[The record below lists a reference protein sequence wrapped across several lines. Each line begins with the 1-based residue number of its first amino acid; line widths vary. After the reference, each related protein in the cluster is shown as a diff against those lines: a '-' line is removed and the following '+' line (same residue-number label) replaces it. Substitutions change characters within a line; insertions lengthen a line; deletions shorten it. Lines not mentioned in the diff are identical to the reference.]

1 MKINCKCGKTI
12 TKDLRP
18 FKKMDFRPDIHFPDS
33 TEAYFPEHV
42 FLLSKKKKY
51 KWSEE
56 ESGIQGYYRIF
67 HYPEVITVSELS
79 ILPNIIPPF
88 KEGEGCCNWSM
99 GADLKCSCGTMLGY
113 MYLDCYEGQTIDF
126 LTRNIVRSYK

>member
-1 MKINCKCGKTI
+1 MKLNCKCGKTI

-33 TEAYFPEHV
+33 TEAFFPEHV
-42 FLLSKKKKY
+42 FELRKKQKY
-51 KWSEE
+51 KWAEE
-56 ESGIQGYYRIF
+56 GYCRII
-67 HYPEVITVSELS
+67 HYPEVITVSEKS

-88 KEGEGCCNWSM
+88 EEGAGCCNWSM
-99 GADLKCSCGTMLGY
+99 GANLKCSCGITIGY

-126 LTRNIVRSYK
+126 LTKNIIRSYS